1 MGELQ
6 RAAYVLTNDQHD
18 RRSERAVDAA
28 IKKMLIQV
36 EEVRLRNG
44 ASGLSGYDSDGE
56 FDRVSGSSSS
66 EAGSMDEQMIRMGE
80 SAVQAETYEDTDLHY
95 TSGSEE

>member
-1 MGELQ
+1 
-6 RAAYVLTNDQHD
+6 
-18 RRSERAVDAA
+18 
-28 IKKMLIQV
+28 MLIQV

-56 FDRVSGSSSS
+56 FDRVSSSS

-80 SAVQAETYEDTDLHY
+80 SAVQAETYEDTDLQN

>member
-56 FDRVSGSSSS
+56 IDRVSSSS

-80 SAVQAETYEDTDLHY
+80 SAVQAETYEDTDLQN